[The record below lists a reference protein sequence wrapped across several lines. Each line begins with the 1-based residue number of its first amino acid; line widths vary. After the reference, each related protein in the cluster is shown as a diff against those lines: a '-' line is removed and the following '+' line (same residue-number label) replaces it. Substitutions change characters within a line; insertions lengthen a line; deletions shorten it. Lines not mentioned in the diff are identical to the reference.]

1 MRRGKKKVVKLMWM
15 LSLLIALTMA
25 GSMAVQAASAKS
37 NAMKA
42 YKNMLSKTT
51 VYKEGWPMK
60 ASNCYFAIAYID
72 NDSVPELVVFNNR
85 DIPHVGGY
93 GMIYTW
99 RNGKVVYAGGMVLD
113 NKGEAGYY
121 KKKGIYTDIYSHQ
134 GRKGVSYQ
142 RLKKGTSSCVLYKE
156 YVIKGKSWKLSGYK
170 KITGN
175 KANVISKK
183 SFDKSLKS
191 YVGSTKLTKYKF
203 YKNTAGNRKKYL
215 K

>member
-1 MRRGKKKVVKLMWM
+1 M
-15 LSLLIALTMA
+15 
-25 GSMAVQAASAKS
+25 
-37 NAMKA
+37 
-42 YKNMLSKTT
+42 
-51 VYKEGWPMK
+51 
-60 ASNCYFAIAYID
+60 CYCNIDPVACSGVFDFAIAYID

-85 DIPHVGGY
+85 DIPHVSGY

-142 RLKKGTSSCVLYKE
+142 RLKKGTSSGVLYKE
-156 YVIKGKSWKLSGYK
+156 YVIKGKNWKLSGYK

-175 KANVISKK
+175 KANVKIQQA
-183 SFDKSLKS
+183 
-191 YVGSTKLTKYKF
+191 TE
-203 YKNTAGNRKKYL
+203 KNI
-215 K
+215 